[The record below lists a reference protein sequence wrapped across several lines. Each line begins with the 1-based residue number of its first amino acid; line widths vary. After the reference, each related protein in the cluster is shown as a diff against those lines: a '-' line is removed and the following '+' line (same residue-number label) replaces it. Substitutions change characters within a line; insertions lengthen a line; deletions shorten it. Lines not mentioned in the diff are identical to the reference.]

1 MEGNVIDLFMWGYQ
15 QHFRISIEETA
26 KSLFELVDK
35 RLSPKLFLLG
45 IQVDEQENR
54 HPICLEPEDCG
65 FDVKCFSDISN
76 LAKELEKVDEETKT
90 FHSHPIAQKTH
101 EKRISTRAYIDA
113 ISKILKRD
121 DLCGKYERY
130 ISSPT
135 YIDGYLV
142 FVILELQKD
151 IIQQHYSLT
160 KSKMDDRY
168 TIFRSLIESTI
179 NAFLNVCS
187 NALKDPDNPI
197 SAIDRP
203 ANELMREAGNQFMYT
218 VSQAGRNFEGLH
230 GLYDACNEIASM
242 KYEGAVG
249 LGNIIIASKEHKNIK
264 ITLQLKN
271 PIRVNDYRKVRKFLE
286 LSDNN
291 SSIISDSALIYGLGG
306 LRGKYNPKDESLFL
320 VSFTS
325 HFTWELS
332 HDNNPLMVVEYREP
346 KLPIEKIDRDKF
358 YSDLKRIFKVMSKN
372 QIDDLWDIAIEATKQ
387 KHGTMLVISDDAI
400 QESERLG
407 KQCFPLKPL
416 KLKDELIQQ
425 ITSIDGAV
433 LLDKDA
439 NCHAIGVILDGLA
452 TDKGDAS
459 RGARYNSAIR
469 YYEHFG
475 KEKPTVLV
483 IISEDGMINLI
494 PSLIPQI
501 KHSII
506 SESIENLKKIL
517 DGEQIDKKYFN
528 QEMSFF
534 QKYNFY
540 LTQEECNE
548 INDLRI
554 KIEANYANESIRI
567 IYNDLKPNREMNDSY
582 YLED

>member
-15 QHFRISIEETA
+15 QHFKISIEVTA

-35 RLSPKLFLLG
+35 RLSPNVFLLG
-45 IQVDEQENR
+45 VLVDEQENR

-65 FDVKCFSDISN
+65 FDAKCFSDIST
-76 LAKELEKVDEETKT
+76 LAKELEKVDEETRI
-90 FHSHPIAQKTH
+90 FHSHPIAQKSH

-121 DLCGKYERY
+121 DLYGKYERY

-135 YIDGYLV
+135 YVEGYLV

-151 IIQQHYSLT
+151 IIEQHYSLS

-179 NAFLNVCS
+179 NVYLSACGH
-187 NALKDPDNPI
+187 ALKDPNNAI
-197 SAIDRP
+197 TAIDRP
-203 ANELMREAGNQFMYT
+203 ANELMREAGKQFMYT

-249 LGNIIIASKEHKNIK
+249 LGNIIIAPKEHKNIK
-264 ITLQLKN
+264 ITLQLKK

-291 SSIISDSALIYGLGG
+291 SSIVSDSALIYGLGV

-346 KLPIEKIDRDKF
+346 KLPVEKIDRDKF
-358 YSDLKRIFKVMSKN
+358 YSYLKRIFKVISKD

-433 LLDKDA
+433 LLDKEA

-494 PSLIPQI
+494 PNLMPQI
-501 KHSII
+501 KHSVI
-506 SESIENLKKIL
+506 SEAIDDFKKIL
-517 DGEQIDKKYFN
+517 DSRQVDGKSFN
-528 QEMSFF
+528 QKMSFF
-534 QKYNFY
+534 QSINFY
-540 LTQEECNE
+540 LTLEECTT
-548 INDLRI
+548 INDLRL
-554 KIEANYANESIRI
+554 KIEAKNDNESIKI
-567 IYNDLKPNREMNDSY
+567 IYNELRPNREMNDSY
-582 YLED
+582 YLEN